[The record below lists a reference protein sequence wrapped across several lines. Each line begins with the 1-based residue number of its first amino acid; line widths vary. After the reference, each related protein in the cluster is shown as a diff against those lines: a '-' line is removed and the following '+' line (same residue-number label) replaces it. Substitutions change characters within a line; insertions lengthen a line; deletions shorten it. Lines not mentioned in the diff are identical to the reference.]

1 MLPNAPASLRF
12 AQWVSAPERAANW
25 SIRTGYIATSPA
37 AYDAPA
43 LKEYVGKFPAAAV
56 ARDFL
61 PVATG
66 ELSTFE
72 NQRIQKA
79 LTDQI
84 QAVLNGQKQPGPA
97 MADAQA
103 DATRILRPYL

>member
-1 MLPNAPASLRF
+1 M
-12 AQWVSAPERAANW
+12 E
-25 SIRTGYIATSPA
+25 
-37 AYDAPA
+37 
-43 LKEYVGKFPAAAV
+43 KFPAAGV
-56 ARDFL
+56 AKGFL

-84 QAVLNGQKQPGPA
+84 QACLNGSKTPAAA
-97 MADAQA
+97 MADAQGEA
-103 DATRILRPYL
+103 ERILKPFKRA

>member
-1 MLPNAPASLRF
+1 
-12 AQWVSAPERAANW
+12 VE
-25 SIRTGYIATSPA
+25 
-37 AYDAPA
+37 
-43 LKEYVGKFPAAAV
+43 KFPAAGV
-56 ARDFL
+56 AKEFL

-84 QAVLNGQKQPGPA
+84 QACLNGTKTPTQA
-97 MADAQA
+97 MADAQTES
-103 DATRILRPYL
+103 DRILRAYKRT